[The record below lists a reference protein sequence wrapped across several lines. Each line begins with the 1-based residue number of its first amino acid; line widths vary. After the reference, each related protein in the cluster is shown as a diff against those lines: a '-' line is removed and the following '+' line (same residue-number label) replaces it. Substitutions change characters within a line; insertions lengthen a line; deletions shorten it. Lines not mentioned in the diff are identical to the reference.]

1 MKQYKYRGWVNLTFA
16 IVGALVAIIGLTLQ
30 QYSGFTGCLFC
41 VSVPQLILFAVQR
54 KLTEQ
59 QWKTQQNNKDERFNM
74 ILLKSGAITA
84 AIMEGLTGAALIW
97 AAFRNADDFTVIA
110 LCVIFA
116 GGAVAFSVLQMVF
129 NKKM

>member
-1 MKQYKYRGWVNLTFA
+1 MKKYKYRGWINLTVA
-16 IVGALVAIIGLTLQ
+16 AVSALAAIIGLTLLQ
-30 QYSGFTGCLFC
+30 DVSFLACLSC
-41 VSVPQLILFAVQR
+41 ISVPQLMLFAGQR

-59 QWKTQQNNKDERFNM
+59 QWKTRQNDIDERFNL
-74 ILLKSGAITA
+74 ILMKSGAITA

-116 GGAVAFSVLQMVF
+116 GGAVAFPVLQMVF
-129 NKKM
+129 EKKM